1 MRFLLAAYL
10 ILSACTPALAEP
22 EMRSKPVQ
30 CATPQ
35 EVLDHYVVANSLEV
49 MYIAVAQVRTQH
61 GDLVP
66 TAIAFFADPTTGKFI
81 LLEGDKDDVCVIS
94 IGDRMQIGPDHNQV
108 MNLFLQNSLGKDGT

>member
-10 ILSACTPALAEP
+10 ILSACTSTCRTRNEIKAW
-22 EMRSKPVQ
+22 K
-30 CATPQ
+30 CATPKC
-35 EVLDHYVVANSLEV
+35 LYVVANSLEV

-108 MNLFLQNSLGKDGT
+108 MNLFLQNSLGRDGT